1 MSDKDDL
8 KDDLEAFKR
17 TDEAESDQRK
27 EALDMLKFVKLG
39 EQWPTEVEAQRAKEG
54 RPCLVI
60 NRLPAFGKQVTND
73 ARQNRPM
80 IKTHPVG
87 DKADRETSEILN
99 GLIRNIEYTSNAD
112 VAYDTALD
120 FAVNSGIGYTTVNI
134 DYADTDSFD
143 KDIRIDR
150 VDNPFAIY
158 GDPDSKAA
166 DSSDWNSAFVVQKM
180 TKHAFET
187 RWPDAQSSGF
197 DLSDINTGWFD
208 DDKIQVAERWSR
220 ILVPSTLIKLSD
232 GSIMAEPEFLKLKD
246 ILDVQGVTVTGTRDT
261 QIHKVVMRIITGV
274 ETLETNPWV
283 GRYIP
288 IVPCY
293 GDEVNVDG
301 KRSWQSLFH
310 FAKDAQRNYNY
321 HRSMITELG
330 ALAPKTPFIGPVG
343 AFDTDIDK
351 WTTANNQA
359 HAFIGYDGPIPPQRQ
374 GFAGPPP
381 GVMQEALAASD
392 DMKTIMGLYDASL
405 GARSNETSGKAILAR
420 QREGDVSTFN
430 FIDNQSRMIRHLGR
444 ILVDL
449 IPKVYDVPRI
459 VRCIKEDGT
468 NYAVPVNQPV
478 QVIQKPP
485 VPGQPNVPEYRP
497 VDPNAPPQQP
507 QGQAGPQ
514 GQQGAPMQPGMQQQ
528 PMPPQISPEQSAE
541 LSGLIKTFDLAAG
554 KYDVTCE
561 SGPSFTTRREES
573 ANQMMQFVQ
582 AFPAAA
588 PVIGD
593 LIAKSLDWPGSD
605 EIAKR
610 LQGMLPP
617 GAQGQNPQLMQAQQA
632 IQQLQQQLGQA
643 LQQLND
649 KQGDMQLK
657 QGELQIKGQDS
668 QLKMQELQI
677 KAQELQ
683 IKQFEAETRRMAEQ
697 SAMGE
702 SQANV
707 NIAQQ
712 EIGLKQFD
720 AETKRMSESSKAQGQ
735 LDPADDG
742 VQFEMW
748 RIQQQ
753 QAFDEKLKLMDIA
766 GRLLV
771 SKGSAKESMDNCD
784 HMEMMGGEM
793 GGMGEMEGMSK
804 MAASDTAS
812 MLLQAMQ
819 SVQQL
824 AQTLAAPKQVIRDEN
839 GRVVGVQQ
847 VTQEVI
853 E

>member
-1 MSDKDDL
+1 MSDKDQL
-8 KDDLEAFKR
+8 SDDLEAFKR
-17 TDEAESDQRK
+17 TDEAEADQRR

-39 EQWPTEVEAQRAKEG
+39 EQWPSEVESQRAKEG
-54 RPCLVI
+54 SPCLVI
-60 NRLPAFGKQVTND
+60 NRLPAFGRQVTND

-80 IKTHPVG
+80 IKCHPVG
-87 DKADRETSEILN
+87 DKADRETADIYN

-112 VAYDTALD
+112 IAYDTALD
-120 FAVNSGIGYTTVNI
+120 FAVNGGIGYCTVNI
-134 DYADTDSFD
+134 DYADADSFD

-166 DSSDWNSAFVVQKM
+166 DSSDWNSAFVIQKM
-180 TKHAFET
+180 TKDAFE
-187 RWPDAQSSGF
+187 RKFPDAQSSGF
-197 DLSDINTGWFD
+197 DLSDVNTGWFE

-232 GSIMAEPEFLKLKD
+232 GSIMAEPEFLKLRD
-246 ILDVQGVTVTGTRDT
+246 ILSVQGVTVTGTRDT
-261 QIHKVVMRIITGV
+261 QLYKVVMRIITGAEV
-274 ETLETNPWV
+274 LETSDWA
-283 GRYIP
+283 GKYIP

-330 ALAPKTPFIGPVG
+330 ALAPKTPFIGPVD
-343 AFDTDIDK
+343 AFATDIDK
-351 WTTANNQA
+351 WLTANNTA
-359 HAFIGYDGPIPPQRQ
+359 HPFIGYDGPIAPQRQ
-374 GFAGPPP
+374 GFAGPPA

-485 VPGQPNVPEYRP
+485 QPGQANTPDYKP
-497 VDPNAPPQQP
+497 VDPNAPPPMQ
-507 QGQAGPQ
+507 QGQMPM
-514 GQQGAPMQPGMQQQ
+514 QGAMPGMQ
-528 PMPPQISPEQSAE
+528 PPQMSPEQSAE
-541 LSGLIKTFDLAAG
+541 LAGVIKTFDLAAG

-561 SGPSFTTRREES
+561 SGPSFTTRREE
-573 ANQMMQFVQ
+573 AAAQMMQFVQ
-582 AFPAAA
+582 AFPQSA

-610 LQGMLPP
+610 LQSMLPP
-617 GAQGQNPQLMQAQQA
+617 QAQSGAKPPQLMMAEQA
-632 IQQLQQQLGQA
+632 IDQLKQQIQQMQQQLQQAGQQVNEKQSDLQLR
-643 LQQLND
+643 NT
-649 KQGDMQLK
+649 
-657 QGELQIKGQDS
+657 ELQ
-668 QLKMQELQI
+668 L

-683 IKQFEAETRRMAEQ
+683 IKQFEAETKRMAEQ
-697 SAMGE
+697 AAAQKAAMPQVPE
-702 SQANV
+702 APKDYSFEAWKLQA
-707 NIAQQ
+707 Q
-712 EIGLKQFD
+712 E
-720 AETKRMSESSKAQGQ
+720 
-735 LDPADDG
+735 
-742 VQFEMW
+742 
-748 RIQQQ
+748 
-753 QAFDEKLKLMDIA
+753 AFDRWKTEQDNTTRLKIA
-766 GRLLV
+766 
-771 SKGSAKESMDNCD
+771 
-784 HMEMMGGEM
+784 
-793 GGMGEMEGMSK
+793 
-804 MAASDTAS
+804 
-812 MLLQAMQ
+812 LLQSNTTMETTQQKVNEMADEQAHCM
-819 SVQQL
+819 VQ
-824 AQTLAAPKQVIRDEN
+824 DELTPEAT
-839 GRVVGVQQ
+839 GV
-847 VTQEVI
+847 VI
-853 E
+853 ETNLKD

>member
-1 MSDKDDL
+1 MSDKDQL
-8 KDDLEAFKR
+8 SDDLEAFKR
-17 TDEAESDQRK
+17 TDDAEADQRR

-39 EQWPTEVEAQRAKEG
+39 EQWPTEVESQRAKEG

-80 IKTHPVG
+80 IKCHPVG
-87 DKADRETSEILN
+87 DKADRETAEIFN

-112 VAYDTALD
+112 IAYDTALD
-120 FAVNSGIGYTTVNI
+120 FAVNGGIGYCTVNI
-134 DYADTDSFD
+134 DYADADSFD
-143 KDIRIDR
+143 RDIRIDR

-166 DSSDWNSAFVVQKM
+166 DSSDWNSAFVIQKM
-180 TKHAFET
+180 TKDAFE
-187 RWPDAQSSGF
+187 RKFPDAQSSGF
-197 DLSDINTGWFD
+197 DLSDVNTGWFE

-220 ILVPSTLIKLSD
+220 ILVPSMLIKLSD

-246 ILDVQGVTVTGTRDT
+246 VLDVQGVTVTGTRDT
-261 QIHKVVMRIITGV
+261 QLYKVIMRIITGAEV
-274 ETLETNPWV
+274 LETSDWA
-283 GRYIP
+283 GKYIP

-330 ALAPKTPFIGPVG
+330 ALAPKTPFIGPVD
-343 AFDTDIDK
+343 AFATDIDK
-351 WTTANNQA
+351 WLTANNTA
-359 HAFIGYDGPIPPQRQ
+359 HPFIGYDGPVAPQRQ
-374 GFAGPPP
+374 GFAGPPA

-485 VPGQPNVPEYRP
+485 QPGQANTLDYKP
-497 VDPNAPPQQP
+497 VDPNAPPPMPMQQ
-507 QGQAGPQ
+507 GHGPQ
-514 GQQGAPMQPGMQQQ
+514 PMPGMQ
-528 PMPPQISPEQSAE
+528 PPQMSPEQSAE
-541 LSGLIKTFDLAAG
+541 LAGVIKTFDLAAG

-561 SGPSFTTRREES
+561 SGPSFTTRREEA

-582 AFPAAA
+582 AFPQSA

-610 LQGMLPP
+610 LQSMLPP
-617 GAQGQNPQLMQAQQA
+617 QAQSGAKPPQLMMAEQA
-632 IQQLQQQLGQA
+632 IDQLKQQLQQMQQQ
-643 LQQLND
+643 LQQAGQQVNE
-649 KQGDMQLK
+649 KQSELQLRNNELQLK
-657 QGELQIKGQDS
+657 AKELG
-668 QLKMQELQI
+668 
-677 KAQELQ
+677 
-683 IKQFEAETRRMAEQ
+683 IKQFEAET
-697 SAMGE
+697 
-702 SQANV
+702 
-707 NIAQQ
+707 
-712 EIGLKQFD
+712 
-720 AETKRMSESSKAQGQ
+720 KRMTEQAAAQKAAMPQVPEAPK
-735 LDPADDG
+735 DYS
-742 VQFEMW
+742 FEAW
-748 RIQQQ
+748 KLQAQE
-753 QAFDEKLKLMDIA
+753 AFDRWKTEQDNTTRLKIA
-766 GRLLV
+766 
-771 SKGSAKESMDNCD
+771 
-784 HMEMMGGEM
+784 
-793 GGMGEMEGMSK
+793 
-804 MAASDTAS
+804 
-812 MLLQAMQ
+812 LLQSNTTMETTQQKVNEMADEQAHCM
-819 SVQQL
+819 VQ
-824 AQTLAAPKQVIRDEN
+824 DELTPEAT
-839 GRVVGVQQ
+839 GV
-847 VTQEVI
+847 VI
-853 E
+853 ETNLKD

>member
-1 MSDKDDL
+1 MSDKDQL

-17 TDEAESDQRK
+17 TDEAEGDQRK
-27 EALDMLKFVKLG
+27 AELDMLKFVKLG
-39 EQWPTEVEAQRAKEG
+39 EQWPAEVEKQRALEG
-54 RPCLVI
+54 RPCLTI

-80 IKTHPVG
+80 IKCHPVG
-87 DKADRETSEILN
+87 DKADRETAEIFN

-120 FAVNSGIGYTTVNI
+120 FAVNGGRGYCTVNI
-134 DYADTDSFD
+134 DYADADSFD

-166 DSSDWNSAFVVQKM
+166 DSSDWNSAFVIQKM
-180 TKHAFET
+180 TKDAFER
-187 RWPDAQSSGF
+187 RWPEAQSSGF
-197 DLSDINTGWFD
+197 DLSAINTGWFED
-208 DDKIQVAERWSR
+208 DMIQVAERWSR
-220 ILVPSTLIKLSD
+220 VLVPSTLIKLSD
-232 GSIMAEPEFLKLKD
+232 GSIMAEPEFLKLQD
-246 ILDVQGVTVTGTRDT
+246 ILNVQGVTVTGTRDT
-261 QIHKVVMRIITGV
+261 QLYKVGMRIITGC
-274 ETLETNPWV
+274 EKLEDNPWA
-283 GRYIP
+283 GKYIP

-301 KRSWQSLFH
+301 KRSFQSLFH

-330 ALAPKTPFIGPVG
+330 ALAPKTPFIGPVD
-343 AFDTDIDK
+343 AFVTDVDK

-359 HAFIGYDGPIPPQRQ
+359 HPFIGYDGPVPPQRQ
-374 GFAGPPP
+374 AFAGPPA

-405 GARSNETSGKAILAR
+405 GARSNETSGRAIMAR

-485 VPGQPNVPEYRP
+485 QPGQSSAPDYKP
-497 VDPNAPPQQP
+497 VDPNAPPM
-507 QGQAGPQ
+507 
-514 GQQGAPMQPGMQQQ
+514 QQGPGPMQGAL
-528 PMPPQISPEQSAE
+528 PPQMSPEQSEE

-573 ANQMMQFVQ
+573 AQQMMQFVQ
-582 AFPAAA
+582 SFPAVA

-610 LQGMLPP
+610 LQAMLPP
-617 GAQGQNPQLMQAQQA
+617 QAQSGAKPPQLQQAEQA
-632 IQQLQQQLGQA
+632 IQQLQQQIQQMGQQ
-643 LQQLND
+643 LQQAGQQVND
-649 KQGDMQLK
+649 KQGDMQIK
-657 QGELQIKGQDS
+657 QGELQLKAQEMQLKARELELKAQDS
-668 QLKMQELQI
+668 QIKML
-677 KAQELQ
+677 
-683 IKQFEAETRRMAEQ
+683 
-697 SAMGE
+697 
-702 SQANV
+702 
-707 NIAQQ
+707 
-712 EIGLKQFD
+712 D
-720 AETKRMSESSKAQGQ
+720 AETKRMAAQSGQ
-735 LDPADDG
+735 QVEAPADHTFDAWKLEQESAMDRWKTEQDNA
-742 VQFEMW
+742 VKMAIAKLQSDTTLELEML
-748 RIQQQ
+748 RQRGAETEAVIESVTASNFGQ
-753 QAFDEKLKLMDIA
+753 DLPPIIA
-766 GRLLV
+766 GDAEIV
-771 SKGSAKESMDNCD
+771 AEN
-784 HMEMMGGEM
+784 
-793 GGMGEMEGMSK
+793 
-804 MAASDTAS
+804 
-812 MLLQAMQ
+812 
-819 SVQQL
+819 
-824 AQTLAAPKQVIRDEN
+824 DE
-839 GRVVGVQQ
+839 
-847 VTQEVI
+847 
-853 E
+853 

>member
-1 MSDKDDL
+1 MSDNKDDEL
-8 KDDLEAFKR
+8 KDGPAEILEDDLEAFKR
-17 TDEAESDQRK
+17 TADAEHDQRR

-39 EQWPTEVEAQRAKEG
+39 EQWPNDVQQQRELDG
-54 RPCLVI
+54 RPCLTI

-87 DKADRETSEILN
+87 EKADRETADILN

-120 FAVNSGIGYTTVNI
+120 FAVNSGIGYATVDI
-134 DYADTDSFD
+134 TYADTDSFD
-143 KDIRIDR
+143 KDIVIKR
-150 VDNPFAIY
+150 VDNPFAVY
-158 GDPDSKAA
+158 GDPDGKEA
-166 DSSDWNSAFVVQKM
+166 DSSDWNSAYIIEKF
-180 TKHAFET
+180 TKDEFEH
-187 RWPDAQSSGF
+187 RWPDAKSSGF

-208 DDKIQVAERWSR
+208 DDKIQVAERWFR
-220 ILVPSTLIKLSD
+220 NLVPSTLIKLSD
-232 GSIMAEPEFLKLKD
+232 GAIMAEPEYLKLKS
-246 ILDVQGVTVTGTRDT
+246 ILDGLGITVTGTRDT
-261 QIHKVVMRIITGV
+261 QIHKVGMRIISGG
-274 ETLETNPWV
+274 EILETHDWP

-330 ALAPKTPFIGPVG
+330 ALAPKTPFIGPTG
-343 AFDTDIDK
+343 SFDTDIDK

-359 HAFIGYDGPIPPQRQ
+359 HAFLQYDGQVPPQRQ
-374 GFAGPPP
+374 GFAGPPA

-405 GARSNETSGKAILAR
+405 GARSNETSGRAILAR

-430 FIDNQSRMIRHLGR
+430 FIDNQARMIRHLGK

-478 QVIQKPP
+478 QVIQKPN

-497 VDPNAPPQQP
+497 MPSGAP
-507 QGQAGPQ
+507 QGQP
-514 GQQGAPMQPGMQQQ
+514 GASMQP
-528 PMPPQISPEQSAE
+528 PQMSPEQSAE

-561 SGPSFTTRREES
+561 SGPSFTTRREEA

-582 AFPAAA
+582 AFPQAA

-610 LQGMLPP
+610 LQAMLPP
-617 GAQGQNPQLMQAQQA
+617 GAQGDKPAQLVQAEQA
-632 IQQLQQQLGQA
+632 IQQLQGQIQQMGQA
-643 LQQLND
+643 LNE
-649 KQGDMQLK
+649 KQSDMQLK
-657 QGELQIKGQDS
+657 QAELQIKGQET
-668 QLKMQELQI
+668 QL

-683 IKQFEAETRRMAEQ
+683 VKGQEAQT
-697 SAMGE
+697 
-702 SQANV
+702 
-707 NIAQQ
+707 
-712 EIGLKQFD
+712 KQFD
-720 AETKRMSESSKAQGQ
+720 AETKRMSELAAAQRAAIPQVPAEPVDHRFEAWKLEMQTSFDRWKTEQDNMTRLKIAEMNNSAKLMTTKQAIDQQVSQQ
-735 LDPADDG
+735 LDEFGNAI
-742 VQFEMW
+742 V
-748 RIQQQ
+748 
-753 QAFDEKLKLMDIA
+753 
-766 GRLLV
+766 
-771 SKGSAKESMDNCD
+771 
-784 HMEMMGGEM
+784 MMGGEM
-793 GGMGEMEGMSK
+793 DGPDPAGEDNAQSLMYPDGMPMHESAEGE
-804 MAASDTAS
+804 
-812 MLLQAMQ
+812 
-819 SVQQL
+819 
-824 AQTLAAPKQVIRDEN
+824 APEPDE
-839 GRVVGVQQ
+839 VKP
-847 VTQEVI
+847 I
-853 E
+853 L

>member
-1 MSDKDDL
+1 MSDKDQL

-17 TDEAESDQRK
+17 TDDAESDQRR

-39 EQWPTEVEAQRAKEG
+39 EQWPAEVEAQRALEG

-60 NRLPAFGKQVTND
+60 NRLPAFGRQVTND

-80 IKTHPVG
+80 IKCHPVG
-87 DKADRETSEILN
+87 DKADRETAEILN
-99 GLIRNIEYTSNAD
+99 GLIRNIEYSSNAD

-120 FAVNSGIGYTTVNI
+120 FAVNGGIGYCTINI
-134 DYADTDSFD
+134 DYADADSFD

-180 TKHAFET
+180 TKDAFER

-220 ILVPSTLIKLSD
+220 VLVPSTLIKLSD
-232 GSIMAEPEFLKLKD
+232 GSIMAEPEFLKLRG
-246 ILDVQGVTVTGTRDT
+246 ILNVQGITVTGTRNT
-261 QIHKVVMRIITGV
+261 QLYKVGMRIITGCEV
-274 ETLETNPWV
+274 LETNPWP
-283 GRYIP
+283 GKYIP

-330 ALAPKTPFIGPVG
+330 ALAPKTPFIGPVD
-343 AFDTDIDK
+343 AFATDIDK

-359 HAFIGYDGPIPPQRQ
+359 HAFIGYDGPIAPQRQ

-405 GARSNETSGKAILAR
+405 GARSNETSGRAILAR

-430 FIDNQSRMIRHLGR
+430 FIDNQARMIRHLGR

-449 IPKVYDVPRI
+449 IPRVYDVPRI

-468 NYAVPVNQPV
+468 NYAVPINQPV

-485 VPGQPNVPEYRP
+485 MPGQANTPDYRP
-497 VDPNAPPQQP
+497 VPQGLPGMMPPQQGMP
-507 QGQAGPQ
+507 PM
-514 GQQGAPMQPGMQQQ
+514 QQPMQPQL
-528 PMPPQISPEQSAE
+528 SPEQSAE
-541 LSGLIKTFDLAAG
+541 MAGLVKVFDLAAG

-588 PVIGD
+588 PIIGD

-610 LQGMLPP
+610 LQAMLPP
-617 GAQGQNPQLMQAQQA
+617 QAQSGAKPPQLMQAEQA
-632 IQQLQQQLGQA
+632 IQQLQQQVQQMGAQ
-643 LQQLND
+643 LQQAGQQVNE
-649 KQGDMQLK
+649 KQSEFQLRA
-657 QGELQIKGQDS
+657 
-668 QLKMQELQI
+668 QELQLR
-677 KAQELQ
+677 AQELQ
-683 IKQFEAETRRMAEQ
+683 IKMQEAQ
-697 SAMGE
+697 
-702 SQANV
+702 
-707 NIAQQ
+707 
-712 EIGLKQFD
+712 
-720 AETKRMSESSKAQGQ
+720 TKRMQTEAQLQEKQAELQQEAMRLQISQYDAQTKRIQSEPEPKDHAFEAWKLEKEQEADKELKLLDIAGQVLIKQESAQPVAVVA
-735 LDPADDG
+735 PADDCG
-742 VQFEMW
+742 AEP
-748 RIQQQ
+748 
-753 QAFDEKLKLMDIA
+753 
-766 GRLLV
+766 
-771 SKGSAKESMDNCD
+771 
-784 HMEMMGGEM
+784 GE
-793 GGMGEMEGMSK
+793 GIEGAMPPAEPS
-804 MAASDTAS
+804 TADL
-812 MLLQAMQ
+812 LLQTMQ
-819 SVQQL
+819 TVQQL
-824 AQTLAAPKQVIRDEN
+824 AQTMAAPKQILRDES
-839 GRVVGVQQ
+839 GRAIGITGAVVVPS
-847 VTQEVI
+847 TTMTE
-853 E
+853 